1 MSTSQLTL
9 YNGALRVLGQSKLT
23 LLSDA
28 DENRYLLDGVWD
40 ENARDYCLEQGNWN
54 FATRT
59 IKEEYDSSVSEPD
72 FGFRHAFTKPTDWVK
87 TVQLASDEYFTSPVD
102 DLGYSDEQ
110 GYWWSDLET
119 LYIRYVSDDNSY
131 GYDLSLW
138 PQNFCRYVEYY
149 MAFQIAPRVMQ
160 TKNAIDNIERKMGI
174 ALVQARSSDAM
185 NEGAKQ
191 FPGGNWTRARR
202 GSGSIRDM
210 GSRRR
215 LTG

>member
-9 YNGALRVLGQSKLT
+9 YNGALRILGQPKLSALT
-23 LLSDA
+23 DT
-28 DENRYLLDGVWD
+28 DEVRYLLDGVWD
-40 ENARDYCLEQGNWN
+40 ENAREYCLEQGNWN

-59 IKEEYDSSVSEPD
+59 IKSEYDASVSEPD
-72 FGFRHAFTKPTDWVK
+72 FGFRRAFSKPTDWLK
-87 TVQLASDEYFTSPVD
+87 TVQLASDEYFQFPLPDS
-102 DLGYSDEQ
+102 GFSDEQ

-119 LYIRYVSDDNSY
+119 LYIRYVSNDSSY

-138 PQNFCRYVEYY
+138 PQAFCRYFEYY

-160 TKNAIDNIERKMGI
+160 TKSAIDNIERKFRASHI
-174 ALVQARSSDAM
+174 DALSKDSM
-185 NEGAKQ
+185 NEGVKE
-191 FPGGNWTRARR
+191 FPGGGWTRARR
-202 GSGSIRDM
+202 GGSRRDF